1 MRMLTENSITEN
13 KMRST
18 SIEHFRNR
26 QNRKS
31 VSSLKIKDV
40 TTVTWG
46 QILMNIGFFLAAG
59 TFFLCIIFS
68 IAFFSFLI

>member
-18 SIEHFRNR
+18 SIERFRNG

-31 VSSLKIKDV
+31 VFLSQIEND
-40 TTVTWG
+40 TTVTWT
-46 QILMNIGFFLAAG
+46 QILMNIGFFAAAG
-59 TFFLCIIFS
+59 TFFLFIIFS
-68 IAFFSFLI
+68 LALVTLLI